1 MRISPYPEFVSERLS
16 AVENIQRT
24 WAAMAII
31 VTVLALGM
39 SLIQ

>member
-31 VTVLALGM
+31 VAVLALGM

>member
-1 MRISPYPEFVSERLS
+1 MRVTLHPEFVSERLS

-24 WAAMAII
+24 WTVTAII
-31 VTVLALGM
+31 VAVMAVGM